1 MKTAIIAA
9 GLSVGFIFAS
19 ASAEPIHVVCTPG
32 PIICTSFVL
41 TLDDRFDSA
50 FQHLLVRQQLE
61 SLPTGWQIVNFYI
74 PYPERTRAVEESQ
87 IRYLDQLN
95 QRSKTEAAAA
105 EVVDTTEATDN
116 ESQ

>member
-1 MKTAIIAA
+1 MKTICITI
-9 GLSVGFIFAS
+9 GLCIGLISVRAN
-19 ASAEPIHVVCTPG
+19 AEPIHVVCTPS
-32 PIICTSFVL
+32 PIVCTSFVL
-41 TLDDRFDSA
+41 TQHDRFDSTV
-50 FQHLLVRQQLE
+50 QHFLVRQQLE
-61 SLPTGWQIVNFYI
+61 SLPTGWRIVNFYI

-105 EVVDTTEATDN
+105 EVIDTSEATDS